1 MRGNRRVLSQV
12 VEQQRS
18 PTRDGGCDEDS
29 PVGYRFNHTSAAA
42 IIAPAPVSG
51 AVGLPAGDLVPY
63 YASALPTVAAKGH
76 PVNVEEN
83 YSALVDTVFN
93 ADPDSWGGAYVDGD
107 ELMVKVVDLAADD
120 AVATLRSAGIRDGV
134 RVAPS
139 TVSIAELKDL
149 RDRIVAAALPGVVS
163 VGPQYASSTVV
174 VGITKEDPALLAE
187 LYRIGG
193 DRVVAYATTQPTAA
207 SSRYY
212 DLSPFHGAGQ
222 IVLTGT
228 PTGSGTV
235 CSSGFAWN
243 GPTGDSTTY
252 MVTASHCTKEPG
264 INRPTINRVS
274 SSNAWVPIGTIQW
287 TSGNSSGTV
296 SPKHG
301 DTAVYSI
308 SNDSN
313 IGKVWD
319 GTYNTTTLR
328 NVIGQ
333 RSLPEGWTGTNLYSS
348 GNGPKWRPAE
358 WCTGPGERVAVK
370 AATVIG

>member
-1 MRGNRRVLSQV
+1 
-12 VEQQRS
+12 
-18 PTRDGGCDEDS
+18 
-29 PVGYRFNHTSAAA
+29 
-42 IIAPAPVSG
+42 
-51 AVGLPAGDLVPY
+51 
-63 YASALPTVAAKGH
+63 
-76 PVNVEEN
+76 
-83 YSALVDTVFN
+83 
-93 ADPDSWGGAYVDGD
+93 
-107 ELMVKVVDLAADD
+107 
-120 AVATLRSAGIRDGV
+120 
-134 RVAPS
+134 
-139 TVSIAELKDL
+139 
-149 RDRIVAAALPGVVS
+149 
-163 VGPQYASSTVV
+163 
-174 VGITKEDPALLAE
+174 
-187 LYRIGG
+187 
-193 DRVVAYATTQPTAA
+193 
-207 SSRYY
+207 
-212 DLSPFHGAGQ
+212 
-222 IVLTGT
+222 
-228 PTGSGTV
+228 
-235 CSSGFAWN
+235 
-243 GPTGDSTTY
+243 

-358 WCTGPGERVAVK
+358 WCTGPGERVAP
-370 AATVIG
+370 